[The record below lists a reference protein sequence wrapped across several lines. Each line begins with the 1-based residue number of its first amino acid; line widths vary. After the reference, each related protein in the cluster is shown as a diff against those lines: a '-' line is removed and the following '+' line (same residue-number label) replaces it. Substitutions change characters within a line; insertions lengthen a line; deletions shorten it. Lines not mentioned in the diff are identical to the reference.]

1 MQAWGVILLMVKQI
15 NQNNLCLEFTL
26 VYQQSN
32 CNWARL
38 WNIQLL
44 TEYVIPSKTQRDLH
58 LTNYIFQFSKGNGK
72 DFFSVAVPVKLQKQ
86 GEKRWASAVLAY
98 LSVESISISISIS
111 TSITCLRNL
120 LAFFWHQLRLFF
132 HDGVAER
139 EIECLNFKRVIP
151 DKFAFKYKDI
161 LYIKFINGNNL
172 LWAKHGPIIFPCL
185 SYLSFTVTL

>member
-1 MQAWGVILLMVKQI
+1 M
-15 NQNNLCLEFTL
+15 CLEFTL

-32 CNWARL
+32 CNR
-38 WNIQLL
+38 NIQLL

-86 GEKRWASAVLAY
+86 GEKRWASAFLAY
-98 LSVESISISISIS
+98 LSVENISISIS

-139 EIECLNFKRVIP
+139 EIECLNFKRIIS

-172 LWAKHGPIIFPCL
+172 LWAKHGPKIFLCL